1 MSPRSGRGTISFVR
15 PLASALVAATALAL
29 VAAGCGGGASDEE
42 KWAGSVCSDVATWKQ
57 QLQQQVNDARSTL
70 QSPGAGTVAAVK
82 TDVQQAADSTK
93 KLASDLKALGA
104 PNTDAG
110 AQAKQQLDSLATQ
123 LENTVNHAKQTV
135 AGLPANATVSQTV
148 SQLSTLG
155 PALQSLVTNT
165 KTTLASIQSSSSDLK
180 KGFDKADSC
189 KQFRSSKG

>member
-15 PLASALVAATALAL
+15 LVASALVAATILVL

-42 KWAGSVCSDVATWKQ
+42 KWAGSVCSDIATWKQ

-70 QSPGAGTVAAVK
+70 QSPGGGTVDAIK
-82 TDVQQAADSTK
+82 TDVQQAADATK
-93 KLASDLKALGA
+93 KLASDLNALGA
-104 PNTDAG
+104 PNTDSG

-135 AGLPANATVSQTV
+135 ASLPASATTSQTV

-189 KQFRSSKG
+189 KQFRSSG